1 MDLPNSEDISTDTE
15 AFLAVP
21 EEMRNASPRD
31 IRRMIRKDRFAGN
44 TSGFSLGYLQ
54 GNLAILPA
62 EYAMDFLRYCQ
73 RDPKPCPLVGV
84 SDTGDPTLPS
94 LGSDIDIRTDIPSYN
109 VYRDGENEAI
119 AERRIAARPTP
130 SRTPEGGT
138 VSDAA
143 FEIGNDL
150 LRQSGVGGVK
160 PEILRLQTALNGLGR
175 NIIPLKRD
183 GVFGPRTNGRL
194 RTALATNG
202 AGAVLGAFA

>member
-1 MDLPNSEDISTDTE
+1 MMNRLRGGGE
-15 AFLAVP
+15 AIGEIIAKDPARATRP
-21 EEMRNASPRD
+21 EIDRVIASDAYRTPHD
-31 IRRMIRKDRFAGN
+31 PDFKPANDFA
-44 TSGFSLGYLQ
+44 SAWF
-54 GNLAILPA
+54 
-62 EYAMDFLRYCQ
+62 D
-73 RDPKPCPLVGV
+73 
-84 SDTGDPTLPS
+84 
-94 LGSDIDIRTDIPSYN
+94 N
-109 VYRDGENEAI
+109 VYRGGENEAI

-160 PEILRLQTALNGLGR
+160 PYILRLQTALNGLGR

-202 AGAVLGAFA
+202 AGAVRGALFGAFA

>member
-1 MDLPNSEDISTDTE
+1 MMNRLRGGGE
-15 AFLAVP
+15 AIGEIIAKDPARATRP
-21 EEMRNASPRD
+21 EIDRVITSDAYRTPHDPDFKPANDFASAWFD
-31 IRRMIRKDRFAGN
+31 
-44 TSGFSLGYLQ
+44 
-54 GNLAILPA
+54 
-62 EYAMDFLRYCQ
+62 
-73 RDPKPCPLVGV
+73 
-84 SDTGDPTLPS
+84 
-94 LGSDIDIRTDIPSYN
+94 N
-109 VYRDGENEAI
+109 VYRGGENEAI

-150 LRQSGVGGVK
+150 LRQGGAGGVK

-194 RTALATNG
+194 RNALATNG
-202 AGAVLGAFA
+202 TGAVRGAFFRNLV